1 MKASSL
7 GAILTTG
14 PYLRRAS
21 STAQGYLP
29 ESLWLL
35 SSCAYDVAFTNARTF
50 DLPVIGVPN
59 IRYSGDA
66 RPGEA
71 GELVE
76 VYKIDGTRYPVRDN
90 LMRGQCESLGQVS
103 MEMAKHT
110 IPKTAGVS
118 EYIRASVSDSI
129 LWPVISPLSSYFTV
143 RDMLRRRN
151 TTFSRFESRSYIRQR
166 VCETK

>member
-1 MKASSL
+1 M
-7 GAILTTG
+7 
-14 PYLRRAS
+14 
-21 STAQGYLP
+21 
-29 ESLWLL
+29 
-35 SSCAYDVAFTNARTF
+35 
-50 DLPVIGVPN
+50 IGVPN

-90 LMRGQCESLGQVS
+90 LMRGQCESLGQFS

-110 IPKTAGVS
+110 IPKIAGVS

-129 LWPVISPLSSYFTV
+129 LWPVISPLSSYFTA
-143 RDMLRRRN
+143 RDMLKRRN